1 MSGRFHLAL
10 AWIAVGGLMAAMAW
24 AFATLAGLPTPDRSW
39 QFLVFVLPLGIL
51 MVATQPRNADEQLLL
66 FAGFGVDSSNR
77 RRALRSCFA
86 PYRPKWPGRRYWS
99 SPVGLAAA
107 ALLVLSAV
115 TVLLL
120 PYAFYLAFLF
130 ALRRAAWLG
139 NAPALAFERDWLGV
153 RGPVR
158 PGAEAQLAR
167 LPGSR

>member
-10 AWIAVGGLMAAMAW
+10 AWAAVAGLIAAMAW
-24 AFATLAGLPTPDRSW
+24 AFAILARLPTPDRSW
-39 QFLVFVLPLGIL
+39 QFLIFVLPLGIL
-51 MVATQPRNADEQLLL
+51 MVAMQPRNEDEQLLF
-66 FAGFGVDSSNR
+66 FAGLGLPSSNR
-77 RRALRSCFA
+77 RRAPRSCFA
-86 PYRPKWPGRRYWS
+86 PYRPKWLSWRYWS

-107 ALLVLSAV
+107 VLLLLSVV

-120 PYAFYLAFLF
+120 TYVFYLAFLF

-139 NAPALAFERDWLGV
+139 NATALAFERDWLGV

-158 PGAEAQLAR
+158 PRAEAQLAR